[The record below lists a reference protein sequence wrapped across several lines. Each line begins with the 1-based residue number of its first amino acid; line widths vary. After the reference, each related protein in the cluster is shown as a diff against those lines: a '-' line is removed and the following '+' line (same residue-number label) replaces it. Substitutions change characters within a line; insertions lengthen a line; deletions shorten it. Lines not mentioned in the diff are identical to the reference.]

1 MCCREKTTFLTR
13 HGSYEFLA
21 MPFDLMNATETFQRM
36 VYELLKVL
44 YFSHFYLEYVVV
56 FSKTI
61 EENME
66 QLRVVKER
74 IEG

>member
-1 MCCREKTTFLTR
+1 
-13 HGSYEFLA
+13 